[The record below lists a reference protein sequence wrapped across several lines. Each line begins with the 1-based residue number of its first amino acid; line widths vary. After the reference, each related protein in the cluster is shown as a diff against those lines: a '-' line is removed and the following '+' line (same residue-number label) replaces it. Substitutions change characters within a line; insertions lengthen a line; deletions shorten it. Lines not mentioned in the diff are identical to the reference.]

1 MARVVCDRRKC
12 KYNDDRECTA
22 AKLYYANRQCMT
34 YKPMRMEEAM
44 RPDHRPACSRRGG
57 KYKSGGGR
65 VLK

>member
-34 YKPMRMEEAM
+34 YKPMRMEAGW
-44 RPDHRPACSRRGG
+44 C
-57 KYKSGGGR
+57 
-65 VLK
+65 